1 MDKNIFTIDSDCSG
15 MTVKEYI
22 LGYLGYSVGVLKKLK
37 YSGKIT
43 VNGKEVFVN
52 HLLSC
57 GEILQLT
64 YPEENSDSIEPVYYP
79 LDILY
84 EDENY
89 LAVNK
94 PSAMPV
100 HPSLYH
106 VSDTL
111 ANAVMYYYRDRSFTY
126 RVLTR
131 LDADTTGVVIIA
143 KNMCAASKFPSS
155 GVEKKYLA
163 ICCGVP
169 EANEEII
176 DAPIGRI
183 GDSIIKREVRSDGK
197 NSITE
202 YRLIKENNGIS
213 LIRAVPVT
221 GRTHQIRVHL
231 SYIGCPLYADYL
243 YGTEIAGERPRLHC
257 ESVVFTD
264 PFTQIKKEI
273 TAPLPEDFFIR

>member
-1 MDKNIFTIDSDCSG
+1 MQTTVPDLSEPDILPENI
-15 MTVKEYI
+15 
-22 LGYLGYSVGVLKKLK
+22 
-37 YSGKIT
+37 
-43 VNGKEVFVN
+43 
-52 HLLSC
+52 
-57 GEILQLT
+57 
-64 YPEENSDSIEPVYYP
+64 P

-143 KNMCAASKFPSS
+143 KNMCAASKFPFS

-169 EANEEII
+169 EANEGII

-183 GDSIIKREVRSDGK
+183 GNSIIKREVRSDGK
-197 NSITE
+197 NSITK

-213 LIRAVPVT
+213 LIGAVPVT

-273 TAPLPEDFFIR
+273 TAPLPDDFFIR